1 VCVCR
6 AIAMKSNRSP
16 GKEQRT
22 ENRGEPNRAPL
33 DPDDDDDDHDV
44 DVMATTIGGTKAP
57 STEHTQQRRGGY
69 GILGYTHVDA
79 GGTRQEN
86 KKHI

>member
-1 VCVCR
+1 
-6 AIAMKSNRSP
+6 MKSNRSP

-44 DVMATTIGGTKAP
+44 DVMATSIGGTKTP
-57 STEHTQQRRGGY
+57 STRSSGVADMGY
-69 GILGYTHVDA
+69 WDIHM
-79 GGTRQEN
+79 
-86 KKHI
+86 